1 MAINDAL
8 ILYHIF
14 QAACWARCYVCS

>member
-1 MAINDAL
+1 M

-14 QAACWARCYVCS
+14 QVACWARCYVCT